1 MLHKAA
7 SVHLCLGTLTFLYMV
22 SMQTTEGKPYL
33 LQENELYPEKDVNH
47 QDMLLTLLLNK
58 HLPVRRP
65 SHFEMELE
73 SKLEQLEQLEK
84 LKEQL
89 LEEKSGD
96 MTYEIDRLPS
106 SHPNKRAC
114 FWKYCV

>member
-1 MLHKAA
+1 M
-7 SVHLCLGTLTFLYMV
+7 VLGNAEIFL
-22 SMQTTEGKPYL
+22 ERRD
-33 LQENELYPEKDVNH
+33 NELYPEKEVNR

-96 MTYEIDRLPS
+96 ISYTMDRLSP

>member
-1 MLHKAA
+1 MLHKAT
-7 SVHLCLGTLTFLYMV
+7 SVHLCLGALTFLFMV
-22 SMQTTEGKPYL
+22 SMQSAEGKHYL

-47 QDMLLTLLLNK
+47 QDTLLALLLNK

-65 SHFEMELE
+65 SHFDMELE
-73 SKLEQLEQLEK
+73 SKLEQLEQLEE

-89 LEEKSGD
+89 LEQKSDD
-96 MTYEIDRLPS
+96 MSYAMGRLPP